1 MTIATRYSPRFTQR
15 SLLQRIVA
23 LPTRAMRC
31 SLSLSQ
37 CMLSIIAVATAR
49 NRSMHASIID
59 DNSMTCNDSHVVD
72 ALMMSMMFNDV
83 TLH

>member
-1 MTIATRYSPRFTQR
+1 
-15 SLLQRIVA
+15 
-23 LPTRAMRC
+23 
-31 SLSLSQ
+31 
-37 CMLSIIAVATAR
+37 MLSIIAVATAR

-83 TLH
+83 DDDRCLMMLINVDALMMSMM